1 MTQVSENSL
10 IMTDK
15 TTLISNIEK
24 SAIQISKI
32 KVKEGASLYEG
43 KIILFYHTDFNSKS
57 KKKTKQLK
65 AKDAGVLGSVLVKE
79 QDVVEPGKG
88 LYTYKSGCSHST
100 VINDLCAECGI
111 DLQKDEKGPLA
122 GGGASVPM
130 VHTIPS
136 LKVSH
141 EQAQILGRADET
153 RLIEDRK
160 LVLLVDLD
168 QTLIHTTN
176 DNIPPNIK
184 DIHHFQL
191 NGPRSPWYHTRLRPG
206 THQFLASISKW
217 YELHICTFG
226 SRNYAHQIAHFLD
239 AQGKYFSSRI
249 LSRDECFD
257 FHSKTANL
265 KALFPC
271 GDNMVCIIDDRE
283 DVWNYALNLIHV
295 KPYHFFRHTGDINAP
310 PGLNKSDN
318 DTLEEGYT
326 IAQLAKG
333 VSIKKSNA
341 KPSSSS
347 SNSNSVPNE
356 GERKKRK
363 REELKEE
370 EEEEGGEGLH
380 WSPIAVNL
388 LLNLRFQRNQAF
400 SLPHSQIKKA
410 ELWNDISAEMRKNNF
425 NVPGHVCDLKYRS
438 LLRHYRQKKDKIDQ
452 GASTNSWIH
461 FDLMDAYLGDKD
473 SKTVN
478 SQALESKS
486 SASSALYTLIHDTVE
501 DESQGSSSAL
511 KEGKDGFQWTPD
523 AIKLFLNLR
532 FDRQRQFL
540 DPMTK
545 KFKLWEDIG
554 KEMQKN
560 GYNISGFGCDCKFRN
575 LLTTYRTV
583 KRKIGD
589 GDQFV
594 RWRYFEI
601 FDVHYKNEP
610 FPNKSNSVT
619 PIKRV
624 SVNHVGNT
632 SDQQDDEEEEDED
645 EGQYQRK
652 KPKMTINR
660 YLQHKMKA
668 EEKKRKD
675 FLALEERKL
684 KLEYKK
690 LEIEQKKIEVFKS
703 LVAALKQGKKTS

>member
-1 MTQVSENSL
+1 
-10 IMTDK
+10 MTDK

-32 KVKEGASLYEG
+32 KVKDGASLYEG
-43 KIILFYHTDFNSKS
+43 KIILFYHTDYNSS

-79 QDVVEPGKG
+79 GDVVKPGKG

-111 DLQKDEKGPLA
+111 DLQKDEKSST

-153 RLIEDRK
+153 RLMKDRK

-184 DIHHFQL
+184 VIMKDRKLVLLVDLDQTLIHTTNDNIPPNIKVIMKDRKLVLLVDLDQTL
-191 NGPRSPWYHTRLRPG
+191 IHTTNDNIPPNIKVIMKDRKLVLLVDLDQTLIHTTNDNIPPNIKVIMKDRKLVLLVDLDQTLIHTTNDNIPPNIKVIMKDRKLVLLVDLDQ
-206 THQFLASISKW
+206 TLIHTTNDNIPPNIKVIMKDRKLVLLVDLDQTLIHTTNDNIPPNIKVIMKDRKLVLLVDLDQTLIHTTNDNIPPNIKW

-318 DTLEEGYT
+318 DSMEGYT
-326 IAQLAKG
+326 FASWLKTYSLGLADISRTG

-347 SNSNSVPNE
+347 SSNRSLPSE
-356 GERKKRK
+356 GEMKKRK
-363 REELKEE
+363 REDM
-370 EEEEGGEGLH
+370 EEGEL
-380 WSPIAVNL
+380 SS
-388 LLNLRFQRNQAF
+388 Q
-400 SLPHSQIKKA
+400 HS
-410 ELWNDISAEMRKNNF
+410 
-425 NVPGHVCDLKYRS
+425 
-438 LLRHYRQKKDKIDQ
+438 
-452 GASTNSWIH
+452 
-461 FDLMDAYLGDKD
+461 
-473 SKTVN
+473 
-478 SQALESKS
+478 
-486 SASSALYTLIHDTVE
+486 
-501 DESQGSSSAL
+501 
-511 KEGKDGFQWTPD
+511 
-523 AIKLFLNLR
+523 
-532 FDRQRQFL
+532 
-540 DPMTK
+540 
-545 KFKLWEDIG
+545 
-554 KEMQKN
+554 
-560 GYNISGFGCDCKFRN
+560 
-575 LLTTYRTV
+575 V
-583 KRKIGD
+583 KRKED
-589 GDQFV
+589 KENEEQN
-594 RWRYFEI
+594 EI
-601 FDVHYKNEP
+601 MDT
-610 FPNKSNSVT
+610 NKEISPLET
-619 PIKRV
+619 PPIKHQPPLPTKP
-624 SVNHVGNT
+624 N
-632 SDQQDDEEEEDED
+632 QQTRIQTQEPPA
-645 EGQYQRK
+645 QPR
-652 KPKMTINR
+652 
-660 YLQHKMKA
+660 L
-668 EEKKRKD
+668 
-675 FLALEERKL
+675 
-684 KLEYKK
+684 
-690 LEIEQKKIEVFKS
+690 S
-703 LVAALKQGKKTS
+703 L